1 MSTDMR
7 DDLTRYL
14 RASEALTR
22 TADEEEELGRSEAVE
37 TYRSQMD
44 LVGGVREEQVLQG
57 IRERGGS
64 TDRA

>member
-22 TADEEEELGRSEAVE
+22 TAGEVEELGRSEAV
-37 TYRSQMD
+37 
-44 LVGGVREEQVLQG
+44 
-57 IRERGGS
+57 
-64 TDRA
+64 